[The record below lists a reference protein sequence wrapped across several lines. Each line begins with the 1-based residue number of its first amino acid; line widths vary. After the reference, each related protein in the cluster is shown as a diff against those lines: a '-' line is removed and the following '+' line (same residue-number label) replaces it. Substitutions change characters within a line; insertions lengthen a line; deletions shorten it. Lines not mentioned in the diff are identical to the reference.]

1 VFTSFFRLWIL
12 CILCFTQ
19 LCFAQQSKQI
29 GSFEIHYNVFPSTFL
44 TPKIATLYGFQRS
57 QYSSLLNISVID
69 TRQSSL
75 TGVSVIIEGSAKNL
89 IGQPKSLV
97 FQKIDEGDAI
107 YYIAPIPHRNQ
118 ETLTFDIHIK
128 YQNQLNTQLTF
139 QKSLYVQ

>member
-1 VFTSFFRLWIL
+1 MFTSFFKLSIIS
-12 CILCFTQ
+12 ILCFTP
-19 LCFAQQSKQI
+19 LSFAKQSKQI

-69 TRQSSL
+69 KRHSSI
-75 TGVSVIIEGSAKNL
+75 TGVPVIIEGSAKNL
-89 IGQPKSLV
+89 LGQPTSLV

-107 YYIAPIPHRNQ
+107 YYIAPIPHRNE

-128 YQNQLNTQLTF
+128 YQNQLNTKLNF
-139 QKSLYVQ
+139 KKSLYVE